1 MMREFSDRTTTG
13 LKAYKLFKLILPPFK
28 SFLEINLEKEIDKH
42 QDVIACA
49 MAAARAGQAPDH
61 IDTDRLLRRAREIDQ
76 AFLHKAHSLS
86 AAINIDYPAIDRVR
100 QRRIELVI
108 ATAYQVLARWQ
119 GKTQLRDVIT
129 GLYARE
135 QYRSLL
141 QEILN
146 LYIEETRVL
155 SKSLKIP
162 HHLIRFRDSLIN
174 TVDTVMQK
182 VAGQLVLELTDKVYK
197 KITP

>member
-1 MMREFSDRTTTG
+1 MMREFSDRTATG
-13 LKAYKLFKLILPPFK
+13 LKEYKLFKLILPPFK

-49 MAAARAGQAPDH
+49 MAAVRAGQAPDH
-61 IDTDRLLRRAREIDQ
+61 TDTDRLLRRAREIDQ

-108 ATAYQVLARWQ
+108 ATAYQVLAQWQ
-119 GKTQLRDVIT
+119 GKTPLRKIVS
-129 GLYARE
+129 GLYTRE

-141 QEILN
+141 REILS
-146 LYIEETRVL
+146 LYIEETGVL
-155 SKSLKIP
+155 SKSVKIP
-162 HHLIRFRDSLIN
+162 RHLARFRDSLIN
-174 TVDTVMQK
+174 
-182 VAGQLVLELTDKVYK
+182 
-197 KITP
+197 